1 MKAKEYEKFLTE
13 LTESIKEGVHIID
26 KEGNTIMYNTVMSEL
41 EQQRRGDVLG
51 KPFRE
56 VFSNI
61 SLEESTLSRAL
72 LKNIPTKESLQTYS
86 NKYGQKITTLNTTK
100 PVMIEGKLIG
110 AVEVAENI
118 TRIKT
123 MSDTIHNLRH
133 DSVFS
138 KPHQSV
144 KSMNRDGA
152 VINRYTFDD
161 LIGINRDFL
170 KQVKIAQ
177 RAVNSR
183 STVFIYGETGTG
195 KELFAQSI
203 HFGGERKKEPFL
215 AQNCAALPATLLEGI
230 LFGTSKGGFTG
241 AEDREGLFEQASGGT
256 LLLDELS
263 AMPYGLQSKLLRVLQ
278 EGYVR
283 RLGGNRNIAVDTRII
298 ATVNEKPADLIEK
311 KLLRKDLYYRL
322 NILGI
327 NIPPLRKRKED
338 IPILAESLLKKQC
351 RVAGV
356 NIVGFTDIALEKLQ
370 NYDYPGNVR
379 ELENIIISA
388 IFMADEKQFLDEE
401 DIVISDVK
409 KERTPIH
416 GNFKLGGE
424 NMDEYL
430 FKIEKSIL
438 IEALESQRWNISKA
452 AELLGLKRQT
462 LQHKIKK
469 FKLESE

>member
-1 MKAKEYEKFLTE
+1 MLFR
-13 LTESIKEGVHIID
+13 S
-26 KEGNTIMYNTVMSEL
+26 VMLEL

-241 AEDREGLFEQASGGT
+241 AEDADQIGRASCRE
-256 LLLDELS
+256 
-263 AMPYGLQSKLLRVLQ
+263 RV
-278 EGYVR
+278 
-283 RLGGNRNIAVDTRII
+283 
-298 ATVNEKPADLIEK
+298 
-311 KLLRKDLYYRL
+311 
-322 NILGI
+322 
-327 NIPPLRKRKED
+327 
-338 IPILAESLLKKQC
+338 
-351 RVAGV
+351 
-356 NIVGFTDIALEKLQ
+356 
-370 NYDYPGNVR
+370 
-379 ELENIIISA
+379 
-388 IFMADEKQFLDEE
+388 
-401 DIVISDVK
+401 
-409 KERTPIH
+409 
-416 GNFKLGGE
+416 
-424 NMDEYL
+424 
-430 FKIEKSIL
+430 
-438 IEALESQRWNISKA
+438 
-452 AELLGLKRQT
+452 
-462 LQHKIKK
+462 
-469 FKLESE
+469 